1 MEIYIYIYILDMS
14 TQGNGGFKLM
24 TSASLG
30 VVHNR
35 LSYHL
40 GNENKIGLR

>member
-1 MEIYIYIYILDMS
+1 MNGNFFFFFLDMS
-14 TQGNGGFKLM
+14 TQGNRGFELM
-24 TSASLG
+24 ISVSLG

-40 GNENKIGLR
+40 MNENKIGLR